1 MYFRFKQCTI
11 PKHYGKE
18 YPTKKKRKKKT
29 HPSDVELSNTNLK
42 QQ

>member
-1 MYFRFKQCTI
+1 MYFRFKRCII

-18 YPTKKKRKKKT
+18 YPKKKAY
-29 HPSDVELSNTNLK
+29 PSDAESMNTNLK